1 MKYLPS
7 QKKYFVQNVTNSKT
21 RQETSSILVSVYFC
35 EAFLM
40 VISPG
45 IYRFHRS
52 LSCFIVVLTAIAA
65 LGKLSSLNLINWKL
79 IT

>member
-7 QKKYFVQNVTNSKT
+7 FVRNVTNSKT
-21 RQETSSILVSVYFC
+21 RQETSSVLVSVYFC

-40 VISPG
+40 VISLG

>member
-1 MKYLPS
+1 
-7 QKKYFVQNVTNSKT
+7 
-21 RQETSSILVSVYFC
+21 
-35 EAFLM
+35 M
-40 VISPG
+40 VISLG

-52 LSCFIVVLTAIAA
+52 LSCFIVVLTAIAV

>member
-1 MKYLPS
+1 
-7 QKKYFVQNVTNSKT
+7 
-21 RQETSSILVSVYFC
+21 
-35 EAFLM
+35 M
-40 VISPG
+40 VISLR

-65 LGKLSSLNLINWKL
+65 LGKLSSLNLIKWKL